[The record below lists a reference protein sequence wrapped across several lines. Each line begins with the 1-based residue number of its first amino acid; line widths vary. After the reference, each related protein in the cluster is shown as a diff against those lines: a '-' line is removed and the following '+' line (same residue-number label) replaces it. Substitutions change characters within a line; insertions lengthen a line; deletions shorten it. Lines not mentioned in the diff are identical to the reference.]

1 MKTIELK
8 IPDEFT
14 DDQIDFI
21 KKSALNQIKAE
32 LKATLTIPQKDIDAV
47 NVKIAEVE
55 TAMGLKEA
63 EVKDA
68 ESGLAE
74 A

>member
-1 MKTIELK
+1 MKEIILS

-14 DDQIDFI
+14 PDQIDFI
-21 KKSALNQIKAE
+21 KNSALSQIKAE

-63 EVKDA
+63 EVENVSD
-68 ESGLAE
+68 
-74 A
+74 